1 MKLQKYLN
9 LDWCKSLLK
18 TTIVAVLL
26 LSLSVGLSGAWW
38 DGNDNQTARKSVLA
52 QGDAITDPTAIL
64 RYALPIDN
72 EEVRRLQGH
81 IEAISKDLRAKRWPP
96 INQNVKSAARILT
109 LKDDRIL
116 AGVPTEGQTEA
127 RSILD
132 EMVQDVDA
140 LKEVVEAQD
149 KEATWI
155 ARRKVLD
162 RITDLEE
169 LMVQGFPYEVP
180 SEYAN
185 LPQLLGRA
193 TVKIETNKGDLT
205 VVVDGYSAPVTAGG
219 FVDLVQRGFYD
230 GLDFFNVEGFA
241 LQTGNPEGP
250 EEGFIDPDTGEYRAI
265 PLEVLVRDEPEPI
278 YGFTLEEI
286 GIYLPDLVLPFNAY
300 GAVAL
305 ARPDSDPNGG
315 SSQFFFFKFDTE
327 LTPPGFNLMDGRY
340 AIFGYLVDGKNVLEK
355 LTDGD
360 KIISAT
366 AIDGIDNLVEPKA

>member
-1 MKLQKYLN
+1 M
-9 LDWCKSLLK
+9 
-18 TTIVAVLL
+18 AVLL

-38 DGNDNQTARKSVLA
+38 GGNDNQTARKSVLA

-116 AGVPTEGQTEA
+116 AGVPTERQSEA
-127 RSILD
+127 QSILD

-149 KEATWI
+149 KEATWT

-162 RITDLEE
+162 HITDLEE

-185 LPQLLGRA
+185 LPQL
-193 TVKIETNKGDLT
+193 
-205 VVVDGYSAPVTAGG
+205 
-219 FVDLVQRGFYD
+219 
-230 GLDFFNVEGFA
+230 
-241 LQTGNPEGP
+241 
-250 EEGFIDPDTGEYRAI
+250 
-265 PLEVLVRDEPEPI
+265 
-278 YGFTLEEI
+278 
-286 GIYLPDLVLPFNAY
+286 
-300 GAVAL
+300 
-305 ARPDSDPNGG
+305 
-315 SSQFFFFKFDTE
+315 
-327 LTPPGFNLMDGRY
+327 
-340 AIFGYLVDGKNVLEK
+340 
-355 LTDGD
+355 
-360 KIISAT
+360 
-366 AIDGIDNLVEPKA
+366 